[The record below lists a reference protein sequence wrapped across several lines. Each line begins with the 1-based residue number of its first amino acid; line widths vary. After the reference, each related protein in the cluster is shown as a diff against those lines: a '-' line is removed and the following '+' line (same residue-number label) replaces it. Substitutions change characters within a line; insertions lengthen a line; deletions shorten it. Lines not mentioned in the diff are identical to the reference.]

1 MTKYI
6 FVTGGVVSGLG
17 KGITSASLGNLLKA
31 RGLSIVN
38 QKLDPYINVDPDTMN
53 PFQHGEVFVTEDGA
67 TTDLDLGHYERFT
80 GVNLR
85 KDANVTTGSI
95 YRKVIERERKGD
107 YLGAT
112 VQVIPHITDEI
123 KRRIKGISN
132 EVDVQITEIGGTV
145 GDIEILP
152 FLEAARQI
160 RKEFGQENVMFVHV
174 TLVPFIGPS
183 TELKT
188 KPTQHSVSML
198 RSYGISPD
206 LIVLRSEQEL
216 TDEIK
221 SKVSLFC
228 DVSFENVINAPDL
241 DDIYDVPIKMYEEGL
256 DAAVDKRL
264 ALNSDSP
271 DLSRWNEMLSLKNGV
286 NKNVKIAILGK
297 YFGLPDSYMSV
308 VEALKHSC
316 LQNKVNLDLV
326 WIDADNY
333 EIEDL
338 KNLNGVV
345 VPGGFGYRGIEGKIG
360 AIEYLRKNK
369 IPFLGICLGLQCA
382 VIEFARNVCGISDAN
397 STEFSQTTKNPVI
410 DLLPNQD
417 LEADDVGASMRLG
430 TYPCKI
436 QPDTMAKDIY
446 NNEIIYERHRHRYEV
461 NNKFR
466 NELESKGLVF
476 SGLSPDEDLVE
487 MIELKDH
494 PYFVASQFHPE
505 FKSRPWDPAP
515 MFNSFI
521 AASKEIEFFDEKGS
535 RIHELEK
542 VEINPYGLK
551 ILELNEIPSLKKQK
565 GLFII
570 WADSG
575 IKGEHYLHAG
585 DGVPLRTV
593 KALDEGLP
601 PFNSKGLSIFISY
614 KI

>member
-31 RGLSIVN
+31 RGLSVVN

-160 RKEFGQENVMFVHV
+160 RKELGQENVMFVHV

-206 LIVLRSEQEL
+206 IIVLRSEQEL
-216 TDEIK
+216 NDEIK
-221 SKVSLFC
+221 NKVSLFC
-228 DVSFENVINAPDL
+228 DVSLENVINAPDL
-241 DDIYDVPIKMYEEGL
+241 DDIYDIPIKMFEEGL
-256 DAAVDKRL
+256 DSSVNTRL
-264 ALNSDSP
+264 MLNSSSP
-271 DLSRWNEMLSLKNGV
+271 DFTQWKQMLSLKDGV
-286 NKNVKIAILGK
+286 QKNIKIAILGK

-308 VEALKHSC
+308 VEALKHAC
-316 LQNKVNLDLV
+316 LHNKVSLDLV
-326 WIDADNY
+326 WIDADNF
-333 EIEDL
+333 DL
-338 KNLNGVV
+338 DELKKLNGVV
-345 VPGGFGYRGIEGKIG
+345 VPGGFGYRGIEGKIL
-360 AIEYLRKNK
+360 AIEYLRKNN

-410 DLLPNQD
+410 DLLPNQN
-417 LEADDVGASMRLG
+417 LEHDDVGASMRLG

-436 QPDTMAKDIY
+436 QPNTNVNEIY
-446 NNEIIYERHRHRYEV
+446 KNEIIYERHRHRYEV

-466 NELESKGLVF
+466 KELEDNGLIF

-505 FKSRPWDPAP
+505 FKSRPWEPAP

-521 AASKEIEFFDEKGS
+521 NASKNIEFVIEN
-535 RIHELEK
+535 
-542 VEINPYGLK
+542 VEDGQK
-551 ILELNEIPSLKKQK
+551 IK
-565 GLFII
+565 
-570 WADSG
+570 D
-575 IKGEHYLHAG
+575 
-585 DGVPLRTV
+585 
-593 KALDEGLP
+593 
-601 PFNSKGLSIFISY
+601 
-614 KI
+614 

>member
-17 KGITSASLGNLLKA
+17 KGITSASLGNLLKS

-38 QKLDPYINVDPDTMN
+38 QKLDPYINVDPDAMN

-132 EVDVQITEIGGTV
+132 DVDVQITEIGGTV

-160 RKEFGQENVMFVHV
+160 RKELGSENVMFIHV

-198 RSYGISPD
+198 RGYGISPD
-206 LIVLRSEQEL
+206 LIVLRSDRGL
-216 TDEIK
+216 DEDIK
-221 SKVSLFC
+221 NKVSLFC
-228 DVSFENVINAPDL
+228 DVSYENVINAPDL
-241 DDIYDVPIKMYEEGL
+241 DDIYDVPLKMHSEGL

-264 ALNSDSP
+264 NLDTTEPELQDWKNML
-271 DLSRWNEMLSLKNGV
+271 DLKKEATKDV
-286 NKNVKIAILGK
+286 EIAILGK

-308 VEALKHSC
+308 VESLKHAC
-316 LQNKVNLDLV
+316 LQNKVNLNLH

-333 EIEDL
+333 DNEDL
-338 KNLNGVV
+338 SNLDGVV
-345 VPGGFGYRGIEGKIG
+345 VPGGFGVRGIEGKIS
-360 AIEYLRKNK
+360 AIQYLRENK
-369 IPFLGICLGLQCA
+369 VPFLGICLGLQCA
-382 VIEFARNVCGISDAN
+382 VIEYARNVCGISDAN
-397 STEFSQTTKNPVI
+397 SSEFSQNTKDFVI

-417 LEADDVGASMRLG
+417 LDKDDVGASMRLG

-436 QPDTMAKDIY
+436 EKNTLTSEIYKD
-446 NNEIIYERHRHRYEV
+446 EVIYERHRHRYEV
-461 NNKFR
+461 NNKYR
-466 NELESKGLVF
+466 DTLEENGLIF
-476 SGLSPDEDLVE
+476 SGLSPDNNLVE
-487 MIELKDH
+487 IIELKDH
-494 PYFVASQFHPE
+494 PFFVASQFHPE
-505 FKSRPWDPAP
+505 FKSRPWEPSP
-515 MFNSFI
+515 IFNSFI
-521 AASKEIEFFDEKGS
+521 KSASIKTQNKNEATLKT
-535 RIHELEK
+535 K
-542 VEINPYGLK
+542 VK
-551 ILELNEIPSLKKQK
+551 
-565 GLFII
+565 
-570 WADSG
+570 D
-575 IKGEHYLHAG
+575 
-585 DGVPLRTV
+585 
-593 KALDEGLP
+593 
-601 PFNSKGLSIFISY
+601 
-614 KI
+614 

>member
-31 RGLSIVN
+31 RGFSVVN

-85 KDANVTTGSI
+85 KNANVTTGSI

-132 EVDVQITEIGGTV
+132 DVDVQITEIGGTV

-160 RKEFGQENVMFVHV
+160 RKELGQENVMFVHV

-206 LIVLRSEQEL
+206 IIVLRSEQEL
-216 TDEIK
+216 NDEIK

-228 DVSFENVINAPDL
+228 DVSLENVINAPDL
-241 DDIYDVPIKMYEEGL
+241 DDIYDVPIKMFEEGL
-256 DAAVDKRL
+256 DSSVNTRL
-264 ALNSDSP
+264 SLNSDEP
-271 DLSRWNEMLSLKNGV
+271 NLDQWKQMLSLKNGV
-286 NKNVKIAILGK
+286 KKDIKIAILGK

-308 VEALKHSC
+308 VESLKHAC
-316 LQNKVNLDLV
+316 LQNKVNLDIV
-326 WIDADNY
+326 WIDADNF
-333 EIEDL
+333 DL
-338 KNLNGVV
+338 DELKKLNGVV
-345 VPGGFGYRGIEGKIG
+345 VPGGFGYRGIEGKIL

-382 VIEFARNVCGISDAN
+382 VIEFARNKCKISDAN

-410 DLLPNQD
+410 DLLPNQN
-417 LEADDVGASMRLG
+417 LENDDIGASMRLG

-436 QPDTMAKDIY
+436 KPNTIASEIY
-446 NNEIIYERHRHRYEV
+446 NNEIVYERHRHRYEV

-466 NELESKGLVF
+466 KQLEDKGLIF

-521 AASKEIEFFDEKGS
+521 KASKNIEYVIENVEDGQ
-535 RIHELEK
+535 K
-542 VEINPYGLK
+542 VK
-551 ILELNEIPSLKKQK
+551 
-565 GLFII
+565 
-570 WADSG
+570 D
-575 IKGEHYLHAG
+575 
-585 DGVPLRTV
+585 
-593 KALDEGLP
+593 
-601 PFNSKGLSIFISY
+601 
-614 KI
+614 

>member
-31 RGLSIVN
+31 RGLSVVN

-132 EVDVQITEIGGTV
+132 DVDVQITEIGGTV

-206 LIVLRSEQEL
+206 IIVLRSEQEL
-216 TDEIK
+216 NDEIK

-228 DVSFENVINAPDL
+228 DVSLENVINAPDL
-241 DDIYDVPIKMYEEGL
+241 DDIYDVPIKMFEEGL
-256 DAAVDKRL
+256 DSSVNTRL
-264 ALNSDSP
+264 SLNSSEP
-271 DLSRWNEMLSLKNGV
+271 NLTQWKQMLSLKEGV
-286 NKNVKIAILGK
+286 QKNIKIAILGK

-308 VEALKHSC
+308 VEALKHAC

-326 WIDADNY
+326 WIDADNF
-333 EIEDL
+333 ELDDL
-338 KNLNGVV
+338 KKLNGVV
-345 VPGGFGYRGIEGKIG
+345 VPGGFGYRGIEGKIL

-410 DLLPNQD
+410 DLLPNQN
-417 LEADDVGASMRLG
+417 LENDDVGASMRLG

-436 QPDTMAKDIY
+436 QPNTNANEIY

-466 NELESKGLVF
+466 KKLEDSGLIF

-487 MIELKDH
+487 MIELRDH

-521 AASKEIEFFDEKGS
+521 AASKNIEFVIENVEDGQ
-535 RIHELEK
+535 K
-542 VEINPYGLK
+542 VK
-551 ILELNEIPSLKKQK
+551 
-565 GLFII
+565 
-570 WADSG
+570 D
-575 IKGEHYLHAG
+575 
-585 DGVPLRTV
+585 
-593 KALDEGLP
+593 
-601 PFNSKGLSIFISY
+601 
-614 KI
+614 

>member
-95 YRKVIERERKGD
+95 YRKVIDRERKGD

-360 AIEYLRKNK
+360 AIEFLRKNK

-521 AASKEIEFFDEKGS
+521 AASKEIKFFDENVKDE
-535 RIHELEK
+535 HK
-542 VEINPYGLK
+542 VK
-551 ILELNEIPSLKKQK
+551 
-565 GLFII
+565 
-570 WADSG
+570 D
-575 IKGEHYLHAG
+575 
-585 DGVPLRTV
+585 
-593 KALDEGLP
+593 
-601 PFNSKGLSIFISY
+601 
-614 KI
+614 

>member
-1 MTKYI
+1 VTKYI

-132 EVDVQITEIGGTV
+132 DVDVQITEIGGTV

-521 AASKEIEFFDEKGS
+521 AASKEIKFFDENVKDE
-535 RIHELEK
+535 HK
-542 VEINPYGLK
+542 VK
-551 ILELNEIPSLKKQK
+551 
-565 GLFII
+565 
-570 WADSG
+570 D
-575 IKGEHYLHAG
+575 
-585 DGVPLRTV
+585 
-593 KALDEGLP
+593 
-601 PFNSKGLSIFISY
+601 
-614 KI
+614 

>member
-397 STEFSQTTKNPVI
+397 SSEFSQTTKKPVI

-521 AASKEIEFFDEKGS
+521 AASKEIKFFDENVKDE
-535 RIHELEK
+535 HK
-542 VEINPYGLK
+542 VK
-551 ILELNEIPSLKKQK
+551 
-565 GLFII
+565 
-570 WADSG
+570 D
-575 IKGEHYLHAG
+575 
-585 DGVPLRTV
+585 
-593 KALDEGLP
+593 
-601 PFNSKGLSIFISY
+601 
-614 KI
+614 

>member
-436 QPDTMAKDIY
+436 QPDTLAKDVY

-521 AASKEIEFFDEKGS
+521 AASKEIKFFDENVKDE
-535 RIHELEK
+535 HK
-542 VEINPYGLK
+542 VK
-551 ILELNEIPSLKKQK
+551 
-565 GLFII
+565 
-570 WADSG
+570 D
-575 IKGEHYLHAG
+575 
-585 DGVPLRTV
+585 
-593 KALDEGLP
+593 
-601 PFNSKGLSIFISY
+601 
-614 KI
+614 

>member
-17 KGITSASLGNLLKA
+17 KGITSASLGNLLKS
-31 RGLSIVN
+31 RGLSVVN

-95 YRKVIERERKGD
+95 YRKVIDRERKGD
-107 YLGAT
+107 YLGDT

-132 EVDVQITEIGGTV
+132 DVDVQITEIGGTV

-206 LIVLRSEQEL
+206 IIVLRSEQEL
-216 TDEIK
+216 NDEIK
-221 SKVSLFC
+221 NKVSLFC
-228 DVSFENVINAPDL
+228 DVSIDNVINAPDL
-241 DDIYDVPIKMYEEGL
+241 DDIYDIPIKMHEEGL
-256 DAAVDKRL
+256 DSSVNTRL
-264 ALNSDSP
+264 SLNSKDP
-271 DLSRWNEMLSLKNGV
+271 NLTQWKQMLSLKDGV
-286 NKNVKIAILGK
+286 QQNIKIAILGK

-308 VEALKHSC
+308 VEALKHAC
-316 LQNKVNLDLV
+316 LQNKVNLDLL
-326 WIDADNY
+326 WIDADNF
-333 EIEDL
+333 DL
-338 KNLNGVV
+338 DELKKLNGVV
-345 VPGGFGYRGIEGKIG
+345 VPGGFGYRGIEGKIL

-410 DLLPNQD
+410 DLLPNQN
-417 LEADDVGASMRLG
+417 LEDDDIGASMRLG

-436 QPDTMAKDIY
+436 QSDTTANKIY
-446 NNEIIYERHRHRYEV
+446 NNEIVYERHRHRYEV

-466 NELESKGLVF
+466 KNLEDNGLIF
-476 SGLSPDEDLVE
+476 SGLSPDEDLIE

-505 FKSRPWDPAP
+505 FKSRPWEPAP

-521 AASKEIEFFDEKGS
+521 AASKNIEFVIENVEDGQ
-535 RIHELEK
+535 K
-542 VEINPYGLK
+542 VK
-551 ILELNEIPSLKKQK
+551 
-565 GLFII
+565 
-570 WADSG
+570 D
-575 IKGEHYLHAG
+575 
-585 DGVPLRTV
+585 
-593 KALDEGLP
+593 
-601 PFNSKGLSIFISY
+601 
-614 KI
+614 

>member
-160 RKEFGQENVMFVHV
+160 RKEFGPENVMFVHV

-256 DAAVDKRL
+256 DSAVDKRL
-264 ALNSDSP
+264 ALNSVSP

-286 NKNVKIAILGK
+286 DKNVKIAILGK

-338 KNLNGVV
+338 KSLNGVV
-345 VPGGFGYRGIEGKIG
+345 VPGGFGYRGIEGKIS

-382 VIEFARNVCGISDAN
+382 VIEYARNVCGISDAN
-397 STEFSQTTKNPVI
+397 STEFSQTTKNPLI

-521 AASKEIEFFDEKGS
+521 AASKEIKFFDENVKDE
-535 RIHELEK
+535 HK
-542 VEINPYGLK
+542 VK
-551 ILELNEIPSLKKQK
+551 
-565 GLFII
+565 
-570 WADSG
+570 D
-575 IKGEHYLHAG
+575 
-585 DGVPLRTV
+585 
-593 KALDEGLP
+593 
-601 PFNSKGLSIFISY
+601 
-614 KI
+614 

>member
-228 DVSFENVINAPDL
+228 DVNFENVINAPDL
-241 DDIYDVPIKMYEEGL
+241 DDIYDVPIRMYEEGL

-271 DLSRWNEMLSLKNGV
+271 DLSKWNEMLSLKNGV
-286 NKNVKIAILGK
+286 DKNVKIAILGK

-338 KNLNGVV
+338 KSLNGVV

-382 VIEFARNVCGISDAN
+382 VIEYARNVCGISDAN

-436 QPDTMAKDIY
+436 QPDTLTKDIY

-466 NELESKGLVF
+466 NELESKGLIF

-521 AASKEIEFFDEKGS
+521 AASKEIKFFDENVKDE
-535 RIHELEK
+535 HK
-542 VEINPYGLK
+542 VK
-551 ILELNEIPSLKKQK
+551 
-565 GLFII
+565 
-570 WADSG
+570 D
-575 IKGEHYLHAG
+575 
-585 DGVPLRTV
+585 
-593 KALDEGLP
+593 
-601 PFNSKGLSIFISY
+601 
-614 KI
+614 

>member
-17 KGITSASLGNLLKA
+17 KGITSASLGNLLKS
-31 RGLSIVN
+31 RGLSVVN

-112 VQVIPHITDEI
+112 VQIIPHITDEI

-132 EVDVQITEIGGTV
+132 DVDVQITEIGGTV

-206 LIVLRSEQEL
+206 LIVLRSDRDL

-228 DVSFENVINAPDL
+228 DVDLQNVINAPDL
-241 DDIYDVPIKMYEEGL
+241 TDIYDVPLKMLDEGL
-256 DAAVDKRL
+256 DEAVDKRL
-264 ALNSDSP
+264 NLNTIEP
-271 DLSRWNEMLSLKNGV
+271 DLTEWKSMMSLKDGV
-286 NKNVKIAILGK
+286 TKSVNIAILGK

-308 VEALKHSC
+308 VEALKHAC
-316 LQNKVNLDLV
+316 LQNKVILNLH
-326 WIDADNY
+326 WIDADNFDID
-333 EIEDL
+333 EL
-338 KNLNGVV
+338 SSLNGVV
-345 VPGGFGYRGIEGKIG
+345 VPGGFGYRGIEGKIS
-360 AIEYLRKNK
+360 AIEYIRKNN
-369 IPFLGICLGLQCA
+369 IPCLGICLGLQCA

-397 STEFSQTTKNPVI
+397 SSEFSKNSKNPVI
-410 DLLPNQD
+410 DILPNQNI
-417 LEADDVGASMRLG
+417 EKDDIGASMRLG
-430 TYPCKI
+430 TYPCKVKS
-436 QPDTMAKDIY
+436 DTQAHEIY
-446 NNEIIYERHRHRYEV
+446 GNEIVYERHRHRYEV
-461 NNKFR
+461 NNKYR
-466 NELESKGLVF
+466 KDLEASGLVF
-476 SGLSPDEDLVE
+476 SGVSPDDDLIE

-494 PYFVASQFHPE
+494 PFFVASQFHPE

-521 AASKEIEFFDEKGS
+521 KASKEIDLSTEKIDDS
-535 RIHELEK
+535 TK
-542 VEINPYGLK
+542 VR
-551 ILELNEIPSLKKQK
+551 
-565 GLFII
+565 
-570 WADSG
+570 D
-575 IKGEHYLHAG
+575 
-585 DGVPLRTV
+585 
-593 KALDEGLP
+593 
-601 PFNSKGLSIFISY
+601 
-614 KI
+614 

>member
-1 MTKYI
+1 VTKYI

-31 RGLSIVN
+31 RGLSVVN

-132 EVDVQITEIGGTV
+132 DVDVQITEIGGTV

-160 RKEFGQENVMFVHV
+160 RKELGQENVMFVHV

-206 LIVLRSEQEL
+206 IIVLRSEQEL
-216 TDEIK
+216 NDEIK

-228 DVSFENVINAPDL
+228 DVSLENVINAPDL
-241 DDIYDVPIKMYEEGL
+241 DDIYDVPIKMFQEGL
-256 DAAVDKRL
+256 DSSVNTRL
-264 ALNSDSP
+264 SLDSDEP
-271 DLSRWNEMLSLKNGV
+271 NLDQWKQMLSLKDGV
-286 NKNVKIAILGK
+286 KKDIKIAILGK

-316 LQNKVNLDLV
+316 LHNKVNLDLT
-326 WIDADNY
+326 WIDADNFDLD
-333 EIEDL
+333 DL
-338 KNLNGVV
+338 KKLNGVV
-345 VPGGFGYRGIEGKIG
+345 VPGGFGYRGIEGKIL

-382 VIEFARNVCGISDAN
+382 VIEFARNECKISDAN
-397 STEFSQTTKNPVI
+397 STEFSQNTKNPVI
-410 DLLPNQD
+410 DLLPNQN
-417 LEADDVGASMRLG
+417 LENDDVGASMRLG

-436 QPDTMAKDIY
+436 KPSTFASEIY
-446 NNEIIYERHRHRYEV
+446 NNEIVYERHRHRYEV

-466 NELESKGLVF
+466 KQLEEKGLIF

-521 AASKEIEFFDEKGS
+521 EASKNIDYVIENVEDGQ
-535 RIHELEK
+535 K
-542 VEINPYGLK
+542 VK
-551 ILELNEIPSLKKQK
+551 
-565 GLFII
+565 
-570 WADSG
+570 D
-575 IKGEHYLHAG
+575 
-585 DGVPLRTV
+585 
-593 KALDEGLP
+593 
-601 PFNSKGLSIFISY
+601 
-614 KI
+614 

>member
-132 EVDVQITEIGGTV
+132 EVDLQITEIGGTV

-521 AASKEIEFFDEKGS
+521 AASKEIKFFDENVKDE
-535 RIHELEK
+535 HK
-542 VEINPYGLK
+542 VK
-551 ILELNEIPSLKKQK
+551 
-565 GLFII
+565 
-570 WADSG
+570 D
-575 IKGEHYLHAG
+575 
-585 DGVPLRTV
+585 
-593 KALDEGLP
+593 
-601 PFNSKGLSIFISY
+601 
-614 KI
+614 

>member
-264 ALNSDSP
+264 SLNSDSP

-338 KNLNGVV
+338 KNLNGLV

-360 AIEYLRKNK
+360 AIEFLRKNK

-436 QPDTMAKDIY
+436 QPDTMANDVY

-521 AASKEIEFFDEKGS
+521 AASKEIKFFDENVKDE
-535 RIHELEK
+535 HK
-542 VEINPYGLK
+542 VK
-551 ILELNEIPSLKKQK
+551 
-565 GLFII
+565 
-570 WADSG
+570 D
-575 IKGEHYLHAG
+575 
-585 DGVPLRTV
+585 
-593 KALDEGLP
+593 
-601 PFNSKGLSIFISY
+601 
-614 KI
+614 

>member
-316 LQNKVNLDLV
+316 LQNKVNLDLA

-436 QPDTMAKDIY
+436 QPDTMAKDVY

-521 AASKEIEFFDEKGS
+521 AASKEIKFFDENVKDE
-535 RIHELEK
+535 HK
-542 VEINPYGLK
+542 VK
-551 ILELNEIPSLKKQK
+551 
-565 GLFII
+565 
-570 WADSG
+570 D
-575 IKGEHYLHAG
+575 
-585 DGVPLRTV
+585 
-593 KALDEGLP
+593 
-601 PFNSKGLSIFISY
+601 
-614 KI
+614 

>member
-132 EVDVQITEIGGTV
+132 QVDVQITEIGGTV

-286 NKNVKIAILGK
+286 DKNVKIAILGK

-326 WIDADNY
+326 WIDADNF

-338 KNLNGVV
+338 KSLNGVV
-345 VPGGFGYRGIEGKIG
+345 VPGGFGYRGIEGKIA

-382 VIEFARNVCGISDAN
+382 VIEYARNVCGISDAN

-436 QPDTMAKDIY
+436 QSDTLTKDIY

-521 AASKEIEFFDEKGS
+521 AASKEIKFFDENVKDE
-535 RIHELEK
+535 HK
-542 VEINPYGLK
+542 VK
-551 ILELNEIPSLKKQK
+551 
-565 GLFII
+565 
-570 WADSG
+570 D
-575 IKGEHYLHAG
+575 
-585 DGVPLRTV
+585 
-593 KALDEGLP
+593 
-601 PFNSKGLSIFISY
+601 
-614 KI
+614 

>member
-132 EVDVQITEIGGTV
+132 EVNVQITEIGGTV

-521 AASKEIEFFDEKGS
+521 AASKEIKFFDENVKDE
-535 RIHELEK
+535 HK
-542 VEINPYGLK
+542 VK
-551 ILELNEIPSLKKQK
+551 
-565 GLFII
+565 
-570 WADSG
+570 D
-575 IKGEHYLHAG
+575 
-585 DGVPLRTV
+585 
-593 KALDEGLP
+593 
-601 PFNSKGLSIFISY
+601 
-614 KI
+614 

>member
-17 KGITSASLGNLLKA
+17 KGITSASLGNLLKS
-31 RGLSIVN
+31 RGLTIVN

-132 EVDVQITEIGGTV
+132 DVDVQITEIGGTV

-152 FLEAARQI
+152 FLEAARQM
-160 RKEFGQENVMFVHV
+160 RKELGQENVMFIHV

-198 RSYGISPD
+198 RGYGISPD
-206 LIVLRSEQEL
+206 IIVLRSDRKL
-216 TDEIK
+216 DEDIK
-221 SKVSLFC
+221 NKVSLFC
-228 DVSFENVINAPDL
+228 DVSYENVINAPDL
-241 DDIYDVPIKMYEEGL
+241 DDIYDVPLKMHSEGL
-256 DAAVDKRL
+256 DVAVNKRL
-264 ALNSDSP
+264 NLNTEEP
-271 DLSRWNEMLSLKNGV
+271 ELNEWKNMLSLK
-286 NKNVKIAILGK
+286 KESSKDVKIAILGK

-308 VEALKHSC
+308 VESLKHAC
-316 LQNKVNLDLV
+316 LQNKVNLDLQ

-333 EIEDL
+333 DAEDIS
-338 KNLNGVV
+338 NLDGVV
-345 VPGGFGYRGIEGKIG
+345 VPGGFGVRGIEGKIS
-360 AIEYLRKNK
+360 AIQYLRENK

-382 VIEFARNVCGISDAN
+382 VIEYARNVCGINEAN
-397 STEFSQTTKNPVI
+397 SSEFSQNTKDFVI

-417 LEADDVGASMRLG
+417 LDKDDVGASMRLG

-436 QPDTMAKDIY
+436 TKNTITSEIYKD
-446 NNEIIYERHRHRYEV
+446 EVIYERHRHRYEV
-461 NNKFR
+461 NNKYR
-466 NELESKGLVF
+466 EVLEKNGLIF
-476 SGLSPDEDLVE
+476 SGLSPDNNLVE

-494 PYFVASQFHPE
+494 PFFVASQFHPE
-505 FKSRPWDPAP
+505 FKSRPWEPAP
-515 MFNSFI
+515 MFNKFI
-521 AASKEIEFFDEKGS
+521 QSAASSQNTEKTTS
-535 RIHELEK
+535 TKTK
-542 VEINPYGLK
+542 VK
-551 ILELNEIPSLKKQK
+551 
-565 GLFII
+565 
-570 WADSG
+570 D
-575 IKGEHYLHAG
+575 
-585 DGVPLRTV
+585 
-593 KALDEGLP
+593 
-601 PFNSKGLSIFISY
+601 
-614 KI
+614 